1 MQINIE
7 FFYKLILSFC
17 VCTFRHAKS
26 TQNKYT
32 YLCNIV
38 RRTWLMKLIFW
49 LQISTNVFYKLLA
62 SLWVCVARHAQSTQ
76 SNKFEYLRNTS
87 RKTWRMKFIF
97 CLQINIKCFFK
108 IILSFWVSVA
118 SMPKLS
124 KITSLPFFCNILR
137 EKRVM
142 KLIFLQTDKHKVSY
156 KLILWFLMG
165 MVKHFESSQNS
176 KFAMSLQNIEKE
188 FRDEVDFFHD
198 GKQQLLFCSIVM
210 QNIQIFY
217 GDPVTFVVTS
227 NSRRIVWVDLTILW
241 VGV

>member
-26 TQNKYT
+26 TQNKKST
-32 YLCNIV
+32 YLCNIF

-62 SLWVCVARHAQSTQ
+62 SLWVCVVRHAHSTQ

-118 SMPKLS
+118 SMPKLP
-124 KITSLPFFCNILR
+124 KITSLLFFCNMLR
-137 EKRVM
+137 ERRVMNLIFLQADKHESFLQIDTMIFDGDGQTFSKFPKLQCLYNISKNNLEM
-142 KLIFLQTDKHKVSY
+142 KLIFS
-156 KLILWFLMG
+156 W
-165 MVKHFESSQNS
+165 
-176 KFAMSLQNIEKE
+176 
-188 FRDEVDFFHD
+188 
-198 GKQQLLFCSIVM
+198 
-210 QNIQIFY
+210 
-217 GDPVTFVVTS
+217 
-227 NSRRIVWVDLTILW
+227 W
-241 VGV
+241 